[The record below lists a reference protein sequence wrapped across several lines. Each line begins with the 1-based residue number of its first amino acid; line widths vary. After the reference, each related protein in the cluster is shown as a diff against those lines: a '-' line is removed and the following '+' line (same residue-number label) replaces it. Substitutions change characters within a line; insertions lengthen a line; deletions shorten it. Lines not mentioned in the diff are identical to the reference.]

1 MQWEEKRV
9 LYMTPQTLRNDLV
22 NKLGDPMDIVLLVI
36 GKRVLLPCKTCIL
49 SCLLDE
55 AHKGTG
61 DYAYAQVVRYLM
73 QKNPHFRILAL
84 TATPGNKP
92 ETVQE
97 IVDALHI
104 THIEIRDENS
114 SDLKKYVYEKVQ
126 SC

>member
-1 MQWEEKRV
+1 MISFRV
-9 LYMTPQTLRNDLV
+9 LYSP
-22 NKLGDPMDIVLLVI
+22 
-36 GKRVLLPCKTCIL
+36 
-49 SCLLDE
+49 LDE

-61 DYAYAQVVRYLM
+61 DYAYSQVVRYLM

-104 THIEIRDENS
+104 SQIEIRDENS
-114 SDLKKYVYEKVQ
+114 TDLKRYIFQKVP
-126 SC
+126 SCPVVQVSYHY